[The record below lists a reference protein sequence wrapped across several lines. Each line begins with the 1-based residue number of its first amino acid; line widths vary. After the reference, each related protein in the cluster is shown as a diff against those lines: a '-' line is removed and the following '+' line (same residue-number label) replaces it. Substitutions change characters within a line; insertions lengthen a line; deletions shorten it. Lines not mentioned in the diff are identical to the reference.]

1 MIGAALRAFTGAGG
15 LLSEFWRATPW
26 QTYQIITAINDV
38 RTERFTAEMKL
49 ALSAAWH
56 GAVWGR
62 VKRIDPLDT
71 VLSRIGPK
79 RKADSPE
86 RVAAAFRSH
95 FGVKE

>member
-26 QTYQIITAINDV
+26 QTFQYITAINDV

-62 VKRIDPLDT
+62 VKRIDPLDV
-71 VLSRIGPK
+71 VLRRVGAQ
-79 RKADSPE
+79 RKEETPE
-86 RVAAAFRSH
+86 AVAAAFRTH